1 MTGNPHLVGLK
12 TICKQSVFQ
21 HSVLFPTSLSAA
33 PTNRTVT
40 YASTSV
46 TVKSEAQNQ
55 KSVPQKHGS
64 CSWCTNGLT
73 WQLFMAVVPAS
84 KSSWQLKNSAV
95 QYSLARKTTGGK

>member
-33 PTNRTVT
+33 PTNRTVK

-55 KSVPQKHGS
+55 KSVPQ
-64 CSWCTNGLT
+64 N
-73 WQLFMAVVPAS
+73 MAVVHG
-84 KSSWQLKNSAV
+84 V
-95 QYSLARKTTGGK
+95 QMG